1 MAKTLEAPVVRAARP
16 KSAAQ
21 LVRRDRNVAQAAE
34 RLMRLQKLQSLA
46 KELRAK
52 GYTGRT
58 DQDVVNNFNE
68 SQKSVEAADYVA
80 AVFAVP
86 VSGVII
92 RRWLKDRVLQS
103 PENVNKLI
111 ERFLSRDGSDGGK
124 DNSEHRRNV
133 EDALRPVER
142 IAA

>member
-1 MAKTLEAPVVRAARP
+1 MWP
-16 KSAAQ
+16 
-21 LVRRDRNVAQAAE
+21 
-34 RLMRLQKLQSLA
+34 LQSLA

-103 PENVNKLI
+103 PENVKKLI